1 MTSLIISPATLAV
14 SAHAY
19 YFSGSYYG
27 FRYAG

>member
-1 MTSLIISPATLAV
+1 MTRLDISPATPAV

-19 YFSGSYYG
+19 YFSGYYYG